1 MIHCYDHHPSSN
13 HHDDHLLNVSAS
25 TLVTPSETEIAKAC
39 AVVDA
44 NADHRVDNK
53 VTMTMVMMKMTM
65 TIMKGPSDNDD
76 DDDDGD
82 YDYFHARVTL
92 VSAAWSTQA
101 LSPPKT
107 QRVTTCQVSSLKSFS
122 DAKRTC
128 KVSSW
133 SS

>member
-1 MIHCYDHHPSSN
+1 M
-13 HHDDHLLNVSAS
+13 
-25 TLVTPSETEIAKAC
+25 TPSETEIAKAC

-53 VTMTMVMMKMTM
+53 VMMTIVMMKM

-76 DDDDGD
+76 DDDD

-107 QRVTTCQVSSLKSFS
+107 QRVTTC
-122 DAKRTC
+122 
-128 KVSSW
+128 
-133 SS
+133 